1 MNSFLECMRTNRID
15 CSKQDCDQ
23 FCCKDCCPPPLPC
36 CYCTCVGVTGPTGPT
51 GATGVTGPTG
61 PTGATG
67 VTGPT
72 GPTGATGATGPT
84 GPTGATGATGTD
96 GAAGISAVTR
106 TTGFAVMPSVNETV
120 TVPVADSSGFAKGQT
135 VYAEQA
141 GYFKVTNKPSK
152 TQLELRNL
160 GSCENVIPGT
170 ILTMDCMVVPGGIL
184 PNTDA

>member
-1 MNSFLECMRTNRID
+1 M
-15 CSKQDCDQ
+15 
-23 FCCKDCCPPPLPC
+23 
-36 CYCTCVGVTGPTGPT
+36 
-51 GATGVTGPTG
+51 
-61 PTGATG
+61 
-67 VTGPT
+67 
-72 GPTGATGATGPT
+72 
-84 GPTGATGATGTD
+84 
-96 GAAGISAVTR
+96 TR